1 MFSDSKVVYICEYV
15 IGFTLLIVVL
25 PFLVAPTPGWSNA
38 HWWAYLLFIV
48 NAGFTFVSCASE
60 MKQRMDLSARIKNL
74 ESMIAA
80 NKGDQSQTQQAASK
94 KHTASEQL
102 VGSVN

>member
-60 MKQRMDLSARIKNL
+60 MKQRMELLGRIKNL
-74 ESMIAA
+74 EKMVGE
-80 NKGDQSQTQQAASK
+80 NKSTQNQVQQAASK
-94 KHTASEQL
+94 KHAASEQL